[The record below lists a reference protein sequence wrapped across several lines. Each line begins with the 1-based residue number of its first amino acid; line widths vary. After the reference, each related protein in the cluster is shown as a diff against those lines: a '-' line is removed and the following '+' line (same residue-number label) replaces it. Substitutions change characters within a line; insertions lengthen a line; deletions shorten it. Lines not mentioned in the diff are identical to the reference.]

1 MMADEQKEMQSMA
14 KGNIAVAVGMKN
26 VGTTSAISSTV
37 IYLPSP
43 PPNTHIL
50 QTYTGDTIVL
60 SSTAAASASADS
72 TSLSLEVLD
81 LPPPVFFC
89 SVEPSSAAYQKGPY
103 LSICYTISNCIL
115 AFIIIIQ
122 LSTFALQLDFNITLC
137 TCTTC

>member
-26 VGTTSAISSTV
+26 VGITSAISSTV

-43 PPNTHIL
+43 PHIHTHTL

-60 SSTAAASASADS
+60 SSTAATSASADS

-122 LSTFALQLDFNITLC
+122 LSTFVLQLDFNIT
-137 TCTTC
+137 CTTC